1 MAVRRRQAWRDP
13 IQGSVT
19 YWVADAGPRPPG
31 LCEVAELLWEFDA
44 ASSEEAMSVHFVRL
58 GYAPYHPA
66 GDPAACPACGAIY
79 YPHGSGE
86 CWKCGRKE
94 SVAF

>member
-1 MAVRRRQAWRDP
+1 MTVRRYQAWRDP
-13 IQGSVT
+13 IAGCIT
-19 YWVADAGPRPPG
+19 YTYRVADDGQRPPG
-31 LCEVAELLWEFDA
+31 LSDAAELLWEFDA

-58 GYAPYHPA
+58 GYAPYYPA
-66 GDPAACPACGAIY
+66 GDPAPCPACGAIY

-94 SVAF
+94 

>member
-1 MAVRRRQAWRDP
+1 MAVRRHQAWRDP
-13 IQGSVT
+13 IGGSIT
-19 YWVADAGPRPPG
+19 YCEAKGASRPPG
-31 LCEVAELLWEFDA
+31 LSEAAELLWEFDA
-44 ASSEEAMSVHFVRL
+44 ASVEEAMSVHFVRL
-58 GYAPYHPA
+58 GRAPYYPA

-94 SVAF
+94 